1 LKNKTPLDHLDLL
14 LEMMRLRN
22 CTMSFLSVILGA
34 SLIDP
39 AQTLGF
45 KILLAAVSAFI
56 VTGAGNIIN
65 DYFDYEIDKINRPKR
80 PLPSNKIRRS
90 DALMLSVALFFIGLG
105 IANSINFYCL
115 GLALINSLI
124 LIIYGRYS
132 KTLYLWSN
140 LMVAFLV
147 ASIFIYGAFATLTG
161 YRGEG
166 PIPMDRIIL
175 LAILA
180 TSSFFLTLA
189 REITK
194 DIEDMEGDIKKY
206 SVTIPIRHGPRTAK
220 NWATTFLYLAI
231 IIGLIPILWYTPIF
245 NQITYA
251 IIILIADLIFLY
263 SLKAHPALSQR
274 IMVAG
279 MMMSLLAFFL
289 GEITFRLF

>member
-1 LKNKTPLDHLDLL
+1 
-14 LEMMRLRN
+14 MMRLRN

-34 SLIDP
+34 SLINP
-39 AQTLGF
+39 ALTMDF
-45 KILLAAVSAFI
+45 RIILAAFSAFI

-80 PLPSNKIRRS
+80 PLPSNRIRRS

-105 IANSINFYCL
+105 IANYINIYCL
-115 GLALINSLI
+115 GLALVNSLI

-161 YRGEG
+161 YKAIGQ
-166 PIPMDRIIL
+166 IPLDRIIL

-180 TSSFFLTLA
+180 TSSFFSTLA

-206 SVTIPIRHGPRTAK
+206 SKTIPIRHGPRTAK
-220 NWATTFLYLAI
+220 AWATTFLYLAI
-231 IIGLIPILWYTPIF
+231 LIGFTPLLITTPIF
-245 NQITYA
+245 NKITYA
-251 IIILIADLIFLY
+251 ITILIADAVFLY
-263 SLKAHPALSQR
+263 SLRAHPALSQR

-279 MMMSLLAFFL
+279 MMISLIAFFI
-289 GEITFRLF
+289 GEITAKLF